1 MGDHPGVPGILPE
14 PADVRVFPV
23 FVLAELCVAG
33 IEFEHEPVCGVAQ
46 PPEGLRLRQ
55 LREVRIGLGDVLR
68 GQVPGLVLDDLD
80 RHRVD
85 LARRERREGAGQ
97 PVRDRAR
104 VADLGG
110 RGLQGQV
117 ELPRQLVGGEVAEAG
132 PAAITGLYGRAA
144 AGQLAHGRQLHPR
157 GPRLHPPA
165 PGQNPDQ
172 LVVGQ
177 PGQPGAVLAD
187 HGVQHRTQQRPGRH
201 GVGLAV
207 LGESGQGQ
215 LLGRQADEQALLR
228 TLSVIVLPGGTA
240 VPGRAGAI
248 RLVVVRLGI
257 GEAVPGARAT
267 LRSEEK

>member
-1 MGDHPGVPGILPE
+1 MLPE

-23 FVLAELCVAG
+23 FVLAELRVTG
-33 IEFEHEPVCGVAQ
+33 VELEHQPVCGVPQ
-46 PPEGLRLRQ
+46 PPEGLRLCQ
-55 LREVRIGLGDVLR
+55 LREDRIGLGDVRR

-85 LARRERREGAGQ
+85 PARRERREGAGQ
-97 PVRDRAR
+97 PVRDRAG

-110 RGLQGQV
+110 RGHRGQAK
-117 ELPRQLVGGEVAEAG
+117 LRHQLVGGEVAEAG
-132 PAAITGLYGRAA
+132 PAAITRLHGRAA

-157 GPRLHPPA
+157 GPRLHAPA
-165 PGQNPDQ
+165 PGQDPDQ

-187 HGVQHRTQQRPGRH
+187 HGVQHHPQQRPGRH

-215 LLGRQADEQALLR
+215 LLGRQAHEQALCR
-228 TLSVIVLPGGTA
+228 
-240 VPGRAGAI
+240 R
-248 RLVVVRLGI
+248 
-257 GEAVPGARAT
+257 
-267 LRSEEK
+267 